1 MRLKSLLLIAILPI
15 AMMFGCAQFAHCD
28 PYLKPETAIAQ
39 TMEPLPRFPTD
50 YLTRSYPDML
60 IALELSA
67 DTKNWIAARE
77 PRDKEYRLL
86 TNGTERANL
95 AREYNSD
102 YCSSKYEKKQNEFIA
117 NELNWIE
124 HFWQSRCSEIRDL
137 EFQNYK
143 PPTNKQKKHLQNF
156 LLTSLIDNLELQ
168 CRLVDE
174 VTQYPRGKYK
184 FQNQK
189 REAEYLELRAHQ
201 KAVIELKKLNK
212 YEGPLEEAK
221 IREALSAVTTK

>member
-1 MRLKSLLLIAILPI
+1 MRSKSLLLIAVLQT
-15 AMMFGCAQFAHCD
+15 ALMLGCAQLDPGA
-28 PYLKPETAIAQ
+28 PYLRPETAKAQ

-50 YLTRSYPDML
+50 YLTKSYPDML

-102 YCSSKYEKKQNEFIA
+102 YQSSKYEKKRNEFIA

-143 PPTNKQKKHLQNF
+143 PQTNKQKKHLQNF
-156 LLTSLIDNLELQ
+156 LLTSLIDNLEMQ
-168 CRLVDE
+168 CRYVDE
-174 VTQYPRGKYK
+174 VTQYPRGNYK
-184 FQNQK
+184 FQSPV
-189 REAEYLELRAHQ
+189 REANYLKLRAHQ
-201 KAVIELKKLNK
+201 KAVIELKKK
-212 YEGPLEEAK
+212 CDYEGPLEEATIK
-221 IREALSAVTTK
+221 AALSAVAE